1 MSIFQILQRPT
12 SSSVSSDQN
21 DVSPISNSQTSSN
34 SKCVISLSPGG
45 NATSYKSVSTHTL
58 QDQVTKKESEIIN
71 IVTFNLPALKKDLFS
86 GIISSDDYAFH
97 MDNIMEQVK

>member
-1 MSIFQILQRPT
+1 MGAN
-12 SSSVSSDQN
+12 QN
-21 DVSPISNSQTSSN
+21 DVSLISKSQNSSN
-34 SKCVISLSPGG
+34 SKCAISLSHGG
-45 NATSYKSVSTHTL
+45 NIASYKSVSTPTF
-58 QDQVTKKESEIIN
+58 QDQVTEKESEIIN